1 MSSFRQEP
9 SGGQRWSERSQE
21 GKFYFYHHIPY
32 FGEVYGATCVKGLIK
47 RLTLLTWRDLNV
59 ANAHRSRPSFW
70 ANSCQSLPLALA
82 VSKVAQIRCRM
93 DEGILKALG
102 PVWEVTVQSVCIK
115 NGTESF
121 SAWSERTVDPLVYW
135 RRHHA
140 ATSQAMGQV

>member
-1 MSSFRQEP
+1 M
-9 SGGQRWSERSQE
+9 
-21 GKFYFYHHIPY
+21 
-32 FGEVYGATCVKGLIK
+32 
-47 RLTLLTWRDLNV
+47 WRDLNV

-102 PVWEVTVQSVCIK
+102 PVCEVTVQSVCIK

-121 SAWSERTVDPLVYW
+121 SAWSERTVDPSVYF
-135 RRHHA
+135 
-140 ATSQAMGQV
+140 

>member
-1 MSSFRQEP
+1 MMSSITKE
-9 SGGQRWSERSQE
+9 SSEGQRRSERSQE
-21 GKFYFYHHIPY
+21 GKFHFKHHIQY
-32 FGEVYGATCVKGLIK
+32 FGEVGGATYVKSLIK
-47 RLTLLTWRDLNV
+47 RLALLTRRDLNV

-121 SAWSERTVDPLVYW
+121 SAWSERIVEPLVYW
-135 RRHHA
+135 
-140 ATSQAMGQV
+140 